1 MAIIKLLPPEV
12 VSQIA
17 AGEIIERPASIVKEL
32 VENSLDAQA
41 KRIDI
46 EIEQGGHDLIRVV
59 DDGCGIYPEQLELAL
74 TSHATSK
81 LKCSEDLFRI
91 STLGFRG
98 EALGSI
104 ASVSK
109 LLLQSCPP
117 DLSQGA
123 EISCEGG
130 TLHPPKPWNGSP
142 GTRIEI
148 KHLFYNTP
156 VRRKFLKAPPAETA
170 QITETIT
177 KLILSSYANNLDSS
191 RVNWSYKNN
200 GKHVLQTS
208 QGASLSEVIGILFG
222 KDISS
227 ELLFVDSNHRD
238 FKIKGFVGSPNL
250 DKSSAKSQ
258 YLFIN
263 GRCFRDR
270 TISHA
275 IQEGFR
281 GHMMTGRFPVAFL
294 YFDSDL
300 EKVDVN
306 IHPTKAEVRFRDP
319 GAIHHLVFNA
329 IRNVLLD
336 KNKGATFELQNESGG
351 FRKNQIDIG
360 LPEFT
365 ISSTIKKQPI
375 ENWRLEP
382 GPSPEPSL
390 PFDQKFHEKKE
401 DGFVTNREK
410 PNPSPEIAKNPNY
423 TYNEPIKTP
432 PVPELIAE
440 EKIKVLQIYN
450 AYIVIETCEGVL
462 IIDQHAL
469 HERILYEQLKEKLT
483 SGIIPTQ
490 KLLIPETIELAAFQ
504 SELILSKKDDLA
516 QLGFEIR
523 GFGGNTILVESFPAL
538 MGRKSPKELFNK
550 VIDQLFAKDD
560 VPSKDSFFHHIISL
574 TACHSAVRSG
584 DVLNETEMNLLAKMR
599 HLSKAHYHCPHGRP
613 TSLLISKNDIET
625 QFGRT

>member
-1 MAIIKLLPPEV
+1 MSIIKLLPPEV
-12 VSQIA
+12 ISQIA

-32 VENSLDAQA
+32 VENSIDAQS

-46 EIEQGGHDLIRVV
+46 DIEQGGHDLIRVV
-59 DDGCGIYPEQLELAL
+59 DDGCGIYPEQLQLAL

-81 LKCSEDLFRI
+81 LKSSEDLFRI

-109 LLLQSCPP
+109 FLLQSCPP
-117 DLSQGA
+117 DLDQGA
-123 EISCEGG
+123 EILCEGG
-130 TLHPPKPWNGSP
+130 LLHPVKPWNGSP

-177 KLILSSYANNLDSS
+177 KMILSSFRNNLDKCE
-191 RVNWSYKNN
+191 VHWSYKNN
-200 GKHVLQTS
+200 GKQVLQAS
-208 QGASLSEVIGILFG
+208 QGASLKEMISIFFG
-222 KDISS
+222 KDITND
-227 ELLFVDSNHRD
+227 LLYIESNHRD
-238 FKIKGFVGSPNL
+238 FKIKGYIGSPNI

-263 GRCFRDR
+263 GRWFRDR

-281 GHMMTGRFPVAFL
+281 GHMMTGRFPIAFL

-329 IRNVLLD
+329 VRNVLLD
-336 KNKGATFELQNESGG
+336 KNKGAVFQLQDEPP
-351 FRKNQIDIG
+351 FTRKNPIDIG
-360 LPEFT
+360 LPDFT
-365 ISSTIKKQPI
+365 ITIPQKTNPP
-375 ENWRLEP
+375 EPWTLES
-382 GPSPEPSL
+382 GPSPAPSI
-390 PFDQKFHEKKE
+390 PFNYK
-401 DGFVTNREK
+401 N
-410 PNPSPEIAKNPNY
+410 NPSEQSKPENPSSEDSSSQLPNY
-423 TYNEPIKTP
+423 TYSEKPQAPTII
-432 PVPELIAE
+432 PVLFKE
-440 EKIKVLQIYN
+440 ENFKVLQVYN
-450 AYIVIETCEGVL
+450 SYIVIETDEGVL

-469 HERILYEQLKEKLT
+469 HERILYEQLKTKLS
-483 SGIIPTQ
+483 SGPVPAQ

-504 SELILSKKDDLA
+504 SELVLSRQEELQ

-523 GFGGNTILVESFPAL
+523 GFGGNTILVESYPAL
-538 MGRKSPKELFNK
+538 LGRKSPKALFNK
-550 VIDQLFAKDD
+550 VIEQLFAKDEI
-560 VPSKDSFFHHIISL
+560 PSKDAFFHHILSL

-584 DVLNETEMNLLAKMR
+584 DTLNETEMHLLAKMR
-599 HLSKAHYHCPHGRP
+599 HLSKSHYHCPHGRP
-613 TSLLISKNDIET
+613 TSLLISKNDLEN

>member
-12 VSQIA
+12 ISQIA

-32 VENSLDAQA
+32 VENSLDAQS

-59 DDGCGIYPEQLELAL
+59 DDGCGIYPEQLQLAL

-81 LKCSEDLFRI
+81 LKSSEDLFRI

-109 LLLQSCPP
+109 FLLQSCPP
-117 DLSQGA
+117 DLDQGA
-123 EISCEGG
+123 EILCEGG
-130 TLHPPKPWNGSP
+130 LLHPVKPWNGSP

-177 KLILSSYANNLDSS
+177 KMILSSFRNNLDKCE
-191 RVNWSYKNN
+191 VHWSYKNN
-200 GKHVLQTS
+200 GKQVLQAS
-208 QGASLSEVIGILFG
+208 QGASLKEMISIFFG
-222 KDISS
+222 KDITND
-227 ELLFVDSNHRD
+227 LLYIESNHRD
-238 FKIKGFVGSPNL
+238 FKIKGYIGSPNL

-263 GRCFRDR
+263 GRWFRDR

-281 GHMMTGRFPVAFL
+281 GHMMTGRFPIAFL

-329 IRNVLLD
+329 VRNVLLE
-336 KNKGATFELQNESGG
+336 KNKGAVFQLQDEPP
-351 FRKNQIDIG
+351 FTRKNPIDIG

-365 ISSTIKKQPI
+365 ITIPHKNNPP
-375 ENWRLEP
+375 EPWALES
-382 GPSPEPSL
+382 GPSPAPSL
-390 PFDQKFHEKKE
+390 PFNYK
-401 DGFVTNREK
+401 NS
-410 PNPSPEIAKNPNY
+410 PSEASEPENHSSDESSTQTPNY
-423 TYNEPIKTP
+423 TYSEKPQAQTIEPVLFK
-432 PVPELIAE
+432 E
-440 EKIKVLQIYN
+440 ENFKVLQVYN
-450 AYIVIETCEGVL
+450 SYIVIETDEGVL

-469 HERILYEQLKEKLT
+469 HERILYEQLKTKLS
-483 SGIIPTQ
+483 SGPVPAQ

-504 SELILSKKDDLA
+504 SELVLSRQEELQ

-523 GFGGNTILVESFPAL
+523 GFGGNTILVESYPAML
-538 MGRKSPKELFNK
+538 GRKSPKALFNK
-550 VIDQLFAKDD
+550 VIEQLFAKDEI
-560 VPSKDSFFHHIISL
+560 PSKDAFFHHILSL

-584 DVLNETEMNLLAKMR
+584 DTLNETEMHLLAKMR
-599 HLSKAHYHCPHGRP
+599 HLSKSHYHCPHGRP
-613 TSLLISKNDIET
+613 TSLLISKNDLEN

>member
-12 VSQIA
+12 ISQIA

-32 VENSLDAQA
+32 VENSLDAHS

-59 DDGCGIYPEQLELAL
+59 DDGCGIYPEQLQLAL

-81 LKCSEDLFRI
+81 LKSSEDLFRI

-117 DLSQGA
+117 DLDQGA
-123 EISCEGG
+123 EIFCEGG
-130 TLHPPKPWNGSP
+130 LLHPAKPWNGSP

-177 KLILSSYANNLDSS
+177 KMILSSFKNNLDSCE
-191 RVNWSYKNN
+191 VQWSYKNN
-200 GKHVLQTS
+200 GKQVLQAS
-208 QGASLSEVIGILFG
+208 QGASLKETISILFG
-222 KDISS
+222 KDITSD
-227 ELLFVDSNHRD
+227 LLYIESNHRD
-238 FKIKGFVGSPNL
+238 FKIKGFVGSPNI

-263 GRCFRDR
+263 GRWFRDR

-275 IQEGFR
+275 ILEGFR

-294 YFDSDL
+294 FFDSDL

-329 IRNVLLD
+329 VRNVLLD
-336 KNKGATFELQNESGG
+336 KNKGAVFQLQDEAPIT
-351 FRKNQIDIG
+351 RKNQTDIG
-360 LPEFT
+360 LPDFT
-365 ISSTIKKQPI
+365 ITIPSKHSTPDA
-375 ENWRLEP
+375 WALES
-382 GPSPEPSL
+382 GPSPAPSL
-390 PFDQKFHEKKE
+390 PFLDKKASGEQQIQPQNPFPAVNPAQTPNYVYSEK
-401 DGFVTNREK
+401 TSS
-410 PNPSPEIAKNPNY
+410 PNPI
-423 TYNEPIKTP
+423 TP
-432 PVPELIAE
+432 SLETGE
-440 EKIKVLQIYN
+440 NIKVLQVYN
-450 AYIVIETCEGVL
+450 SYILIETEEGVL

-469 HERILYEQLKEKLT
+469 HERILYEQLKTKLT
-483 SGIIPTQ
+483 SGSVPAQ

-504 SELILSKKDDLA
+504 SEMVLSRQEDLK

-523 GFGGNTILVESFPAL
+523 GFGGNTILVESYPAL
-538 MGRKSPKELFNK
+538 LGRKSPKSLFNK
-550 VIDQLFAKDD
+550 VIEQLFAKDEI
-560 VPSKDSFFHHIISL
+560 PSKDAFFHHILSL

-584 DVLNETEMNLLAKMR
+584 DILNGTEMSLLAKMR
-599 HLSKAHYHCPHGRP
+599 HLSKSHYHCPHGRP
-613 TSLLISKNDIET
+613 TSLLISKSDLEN

>member
-1 MAIIKLLPPEV
+1 MSIIKLLPPEV
-12 VSQIA
+12 ISQIA

-32 VENSLDAQA
+32 VENSIDAQS

-59 DDGCGIYPEQLELAL
+59 DDGCGIYPEQHQLAL
-74 TSHATSK
+74 TIHATSK
-81 LKCSEDLFRI
+81 LKSSEDLFRI

-109 LLLQSCPP
+109 FLLQSCPP
-117 DLSQGA
+117 DLDQGA
-123 EISCEGG
+123 EILCEGG
-130 TLHPPKPWNGSP
+130 LLHPTKPWNGSP

-177 KLILSSYANNLDSS
+177 KMILSSFRNNLDKCE
-191 RVNWSYKNN
+191 VHWSYKNN
-200 GKHVLQTS
+200 GKQVLQAS
-208 QGASLSEVIGILFG
+208 QGASLKEMISIFFG
-222 KDISS
+222 KDITND
-227 ELLFVDSNHRD
+227 LLYIESNHRD
-238 FKIKGFVGSPNL
+238 FKIKGYIGSPNL

-263 GRCFRDR
+263 GRWFRDR

-281 GHMMTGRFPVAFL
+281 GHMMTGRFPIAFL

-306 IHPTKAEVRFRDP
+306 IHPTKSEVRFRDP

-329 IRNVLLD
+329 VRNVLLD
-336 KNKGATFELQNESGG
+336 KNKGAVFQLQDEPP
-351 FRKNQIDIG
+351 FTRKNPIDIG

-365 ISSTIKKQPI
+365 ITIPQKINPP
-375 ENWRLEP
+375 EPWTLES
-382 GPSPEPSL
+382 GPSPAPSL
-390 PFDQKFHEKKE
+390 PFNYK
-401 DGFVTNREK
+401 NK
-410 PNPSPEIAKNPNY
+410 PSEQLEPENLSSFESSTQAPNY
-423 TYNEPIKTP
+423 TYSENPQAPTIV
-432 PVPELIAE
+432 PVLFNDENF
-440 EKIKVLQIYN
+440 KVLQVYN
-450 AYIVIETCEGVL
+450 SYIVIETDEGVL

-469 HERILYEQLKEKLT
+469 HERILYEQLKTKLS
-483 SGIIPTQ
+483 SGPVPAQ

-504 SELILSKKDDLA
+504 SELVLSRQEELQ

-523 GFGGNTILVESFPAL
+523 GFGGNTILVESYPAL
-538 MGRKSPKELFNK
+538 LGRKSPKALFNK
-550 VIDQLFAKDD
+550 VIEQLFAKDEI
-560 VPSKDSFFHHIISL
+560 PSKDAFFHHILSL

-584 DVLNETEMNLLAKMR
+584 DTLNETEMHLLAKMR
-599 HLSKAHYHCPHGRP
+599 HLSKSHYHCPHGRP
-613 TSLLISKNDIET
+613 TSLLISKNDLEN

>member
-1 MAIIKLLPPEV
+1 MSIIKLLPPEV
-12 VSQIA
+12 ISQIA

-32 VENSLDAQA
+32 VENSIDAQS

-59 DDGCGIYPEQLELAL
+59 DDGCGIYPEQLQLAL

-81 LKCSEDLFRI
+81 LKSSEDLFRI

-109 LLLQSCPP
+109 FLLQSCPP
-117 DLSQGA
+117 DLDQGA
-123 EISCEGG
+123 EILCEGG
-130 TLHPPKPWNGSP
+130 LLHPAKPWNGSP

-177 KLILSSYANNLDSS
+177 KMFLSSFRNNLDKCE
-191 RVNWSYKNN
+191 VHWSYKNN
-200 GKHVLQTS
+200 GKQVLQAS
-208 QGASLSEVIGILFG
+208 QGASLKEMISIFFG
-222 KDISS
+222 KDITND
-227 ELLFVDSNHRD
+227 LLYIESNHRD
-238 FKIKGFVGSPNL
+238 FKIKGYIGSPNL

-263 GRCFRDR
+263 GRWFRDR

-281 GHMMTGRFPVAFL
+281 GHMMTGRFPIAFL

-329 IRNVLLD
+329 VRNVLLD
-336 KNKGATFELQNESGG
+336 KNKGAVFQLQDEPP
-351 FRKNQIDIG
+351 FTRKNPIDIG
-360 LPEFT
+360 LPDFT
-365 ISSTIKKQPI
+365 ITIPQKINPP
-375 ENWRLEP
+375 EP
-382 GPSPEPSL
+382 WTLVSGPSPAPSL
-390 PFDQKFHEKKE
+390 PFNYK
-401 DGFVTNREK
+401 NK
-410 PNPSPEIAKNPNY
+410 PSEQLEPENLSSSESSTQAPNY
-423 TYNEPIKTP
+423 TYSENPQAPTIV
-432 PVPELIAE
+432 PVLFNDENF
-440 EKIKVLQIYN
+440 KVLQVYN
-450 AYIVIETCEGVL
+450 SYIVIETDEGVL

-469 HERILYEQLKEKLT
+469 HERILYEQLKTKLS
-483 SGIIPTQ
+483 SGPVPAQ

-504 SELILSKKDDLA
+504 SELVLSRQEELQ

-523 GFGGNTILVESFPAL
+523 GFGGNTILVESYPAL
-538 MGRKSPKELFNK
+538 LGRKSPKALFNK
-550 VIDQLFAKDD
+550 VIEQLFAKDEI
-560 VPSKDSFFHHIISL
+560 PSKDAFFHNILSL

-584 DVLNETEMNLLAKMR
+584 DTLNETEMHLLAKMR
-599 HLSKAHYHCPHGRP
+599 HLSKSHYHCPHGRP
-613 TSLLISKNDIET
+613 TSLLISKNDLEN

>member
-1 MAIIKLLPPEV
+1 MSIIKLLPPEV
-12 VSQIA
+12 ISQIA

-32 VENSLDAQA
+32 VENSIDAQS

-59 DDGCGIYPEQLELAL
+59 DDGCGIYPEQLQLAL

-81 LKCSEDLFRI
+81 LKSSEDLFRI

-117 DLSQGA
+117 DLDQGA
-123 EISCEGG
+123 EILCEGG
-130 TLHPPKPWNGSP
+130 LLHPAKPWNGSP

-177 KLILSSYANNLDSS
+177 KMILSSFRNNLDKCE
-191 RVNWSYKNN
+191 VHWSYKNN
-200 GKHVLQTS
+200 GKQVLQAS
-208 QGASLSEVIGILFG
+208 QGASLKEMISIFFG
-222 KDISS
+222 KDITND
-227 ELLFVDSNHRD
+227 LLYTESNHRD
-238 FKIKGFVGSPNL
+238 FKIKGYIGSPNL

-263 GRCFRDR
+263 GRWFRDR

-281 GHMMTGRFPVAFL
+281 GHMMTGRFPIAFL

-329 IRNVLLD
+329 VRNVLLD
-336 KNKGATFELQNESGG
+336 KNKGAVFQLQDEPP
-351 FRKNQIDIG
+351 FTRKNPIDIG
-360 LPEFT
+360 LPDFT
-365 ISSTIKKQPI
+365 ITIPQKINPP
-375 ENWRLEP
+375 EPWTLES
-382 GPSPEPSL
+382 GPSPAPSL
-390 PFDQKFHEKKE
+390 PFNYK
-401 DGFVTNREK
+401 NK
-410 PNPSPEIAKNPNY
+410 PSEQLEPENLSSSESSTQAPNY
-423 TYNEPIKTP
+423 TYSENPQAPTIV
-432 PVPELIAE
+432 PVLFNDENF
-440 EKIKVLQIYN
+440 KVLQVYN
-450 AYIVIETCEGVL
+450 SYIVIETDEGVL

-469 HERILYEQLKEKLT
+469 HERILYEQLKTKLS
-483 SGIIPTQ
+483 SGPVPAQ

-504 SELILSKKDDLA
+504 SELVLSRQEELQ

-523 GFGGNTILVESFPAL
+523 GFGGNTILVESYPAL
-538 MGRKSPKELFNK
+538 LGRKSPKALFNK
-550 VIDQLFAKDD
+550 VIEQLFAKDEI
-560 VPSKDSFFHHIISL
+560 PSKDAFFHHILSL

-584 DVLNETEMNLLAKMR
+584 DTLNETEMHLLAKMR
-599 HLSKAHYHCPHGRP
+599 HLSKSHYHCPHGRP
-613 TSLLISKNDIET
+613 TSLLISKNDLEN

>member
-1 MAIIKLLPPEV
+1 MSIIKLLPPEV
-12 VSQIA
+12 ISQIA

-32 VENSLDAQA
+32 VENSIDAQS

-59 DDGCGIYPEQLELAL
+59 DDGCGIYPEQLQLAL

-81 LKCSEDLFRI
+81 LKSSEDLFRI

-109 LLLQSCPP
+109 FLLQSCPP
-117 DLSQGA
+117 DLDQGA
-123 EISCEGG
+123 EILCEGG
-130 TLHPPKPWNGSP
+130 LLHPAKPWNGSP

-177 KLILSSYANNLDSS
+177 KMILSSFRNNLDKCE
-191 RVNWSYKNN
+191 VHWSYKNN
-200 GKHVLQTS
+200 GKQVLQAS
-208 QGASLSEVIGILFG
+208 QGASLKEMISIFFG
-222 KDISS
+222 KDITND
-227 ELLFVDSNHRD
+227 LLYIESNHRD
-238 FKIKGFVGSPNL
+238 FKIKGYIGSPNL

-263 GRCFRDR
+263 GRWFRDR

-281 GHMMTGRFPVAFL
+281 GHMMTGRFPIAFL

-329 IRNVLLD
+329 VRNVLLD
-336 KNKGATFELQNESGG
+336 KNKGAVFQLQDEPP
-351 FRKNQIDIG
+351 FTRKNPIDIG
-360 LPEFT
+360 LPDFT
-365 ISSTIKKQPI
+365 ITIPQKINP
-375 ENWRLEP
+375 LEP
-382 GPSPEPSL
+382 WTLESGPSPAPSL
-390 PFDQKFHEKKE
+390 PFNYK
-401 DGFVTNREK
+401 NK
-410 PNPSPEIAKNPNY
+410 PSEQSEPENLSSSESSTPAPNY
-423 TYNEPIKTP
+423 TYSEKPQAPTIV
-432 PVPELIAE
+432 PVLFNDENF
-440 EKIKVLQIYN
+440 KVLQVYN
-450 AYIVIETCEGVL
+450 SYIVIETDEGVL

-469 HERILYEQLKEKLT
+469 HERILYEQLKTKLS
-483 SGIIPTQ
+483 SGPVPAQ

-504 SELILSKKDDLA
+504 SELVLSRQEELQ

-523 GFGGNTILVESFPAL
+523 GFGGNTILVESYPAL
-538 MGRKSPKELFNK
+538 LGRKSPKVLFNK
-550 VIDQLFAKDD
+550 VIEQLFAKDEI
-560 VPSKDSFFHHIISL
+560 PSKDAFFHNILSL

-584 DVLNETEMNLLAKMR
+584 DTLNETEMHLLAKMR
-599 HLSKAHYHCPHGRP
+599 HLSKSHYHCPHGRP
-613 TSLLISKNDIET
+613 TSLLISKNDLEN

>member
-1 MAIIKLLPPEV
+1 MSIIKLLPPEV
-12 VSQIA
+12 ISQIA

-32 VENSLDAQA
+32 VENSIDAQS

-59 DDGCGIYPEQLELAL
+59 DDGCGIYPEQLQLAL

-81 LKCSEDLFRI
+81 LKSSEDLFRI

-109 LLLQSCPP
+109 FLLQSCPP
-117 DLSQGA
+117 DLDQGA
-123 EISCEGG
+123 EILCEGG
-130 TLHPPKPWNGSP
+130 LLHPAKPWNGSP

-177 KLILSSYANNLDSS
+177 KMILSSFRNNLDKCE
-191 RVNWSYKNN
+191 VHWSYKNN
-200 GKHVLQTS
+200 GKQVLQAS
-208 QGASLSEVIGILFG
+208 QGASLKEMISIFFG
-222 KDISS
+222 KDITND
-227 ELLFVDSNHRD
+227 LLYIESNHRD
-238 FKIKGFVGSPNL
+238 FKIKGYIGSPNL

-263 GRCFRDR
+263 GRWFRDR

-281 GHMMTGRFPVAFL
+281 GHMMTGRFPIAFL

-329 IRNVLLD
+329 VRNVLLD
-336 KNKGATFELQNESGG
+336 KNKGAVFQLQDEPP
-351 FRKNQIDIG
+351 FTRKNPIDIG
-360 LPEFT
+360 LPDFT
-365 ISSTIKKQPI
+365 ITIPQKINPP
-375 ENWRLEP
+375 EPWTLES
-382 GPSPEPSL
+382 GPSPAPSL
-390 PFDQKFHEKKE
+390 PFNYK
-401 DGFVTNREK
+401 NK
-410 PNPSPEIAKNPNY
+410 PSEQLEPENLSSSESSTQAPNY
-423 TYNEPIKTP
+423 TYSENPQAPTIV
-432 PVPELIAE
+432 PVLFNDENF
-440 EKIKVLQIYN
+440 KVLQVYN
-450 AYIVIETCEGVL
+450 SYIVIETDEGVL

-469 HERILYEQLKEKLT
+469 HERILYEQLKTKLS
-483 SGIIPTQ
+483 SGPVPAQ

-504 SELILSKKDDLA
+504 SELVLSRQEELQ

-523 GFGGNTILVESFPAL
+523 GFGGNTILVESYPAL
-538 MGRKSPKELFNK
+538 LGRKSPKALFNK
-550 VIDQLFAKDD
+550 VIEQLFAKDEI
-560 VPSKDSFFHHIISL
+560 PSKDAFFHNILSL

-584 DVLNETEMNLLAKMR
+584 DTLNDTEMHLLAKMR
-599 HLSKAHYHCPHGRP
+599 HLSKSHYHCPHGRP
-613 TSLLISKNDIET
+613 TSLLISKNDLEN

>member
-1 MAIIKLLPPEV
+1 MSIIKLLPPEV
-12 VSQIA
+12 ISQIA

-32 VENSLDAQA
+32 VENSIDAQS

-59 DDGCGIYPEQLELAL
+59 DDGCGIYPEQLQLAL

-81 LKCSEDLFRI
+81 LKSSEDLFRI

-109 LLLQSCPP
+109 FLLQSCPP
-117 DLSQGA
+117 DLDQGA
-123 EISCEGG
+123 EILCEGG
-130 TLHPPKPWNGSP
+130 LLHPAKPWNGSP

-177 KLILSSYANNLDSS
+177 KMILSSFRNNLDKCE
-191 RVNWSYKNN
+191 VHWSYKNN
-200 GKHVLQTS
+200 GKQVLQAS
-208 QGASLSEVIGILFG
+208 QGASLKEMISIFFG
-222 KDISS
+222 KDITND
-227 ELLFVDSNHRD
+227 LLYIESNHRD
-238 FKIKGFVGSPNL
+238 FKIKGYIGSPNL

-263 GRCFRDR
+263 GRWFRDR

-281 GHMMTGRFPVAFL
+281 GHMMTGRFPIAFL

-329 IRNVLLD
+329 VRNVLLD
-336 KNKGATFELQNESGG
+336 KNKGAVFQLQDEPP
-351 FRKNQIDIG
+351 FTRKNPIDIG
-360 LPEFT
+360 LPDFT
-365 ISSTIKKQPI
+365 ITIPQKINP
-375 ENWRLEP
+375 LEP
-382 GPSPEPSL
+382 WTLESGPSPAPSL
-390 PFDQKFHEKKE
+390 PFNYK
-401 DGFVTNREK
+401 NK
-410 PNPSPEIAKNPNY
+410 PSEQSEPENLSSSELSTLAPNY
-423 TYNEPIKTP
+423 TYSEKPQAPTIV
-432 PVPELIAE
+432 PVLFNDENF
-440 EKIKVLQIYN
+440 KVLQVYN
-450 AYIVIETCEGVL
+450 SYIVIETDEGVL

-469 HERILYEQLKEKLT
+469 HERILYEQLKTKLS
-483 SGIIPTQ
+483 SGPVPAQ

-504 SELILSKKDDLA
+504 SELVLSRQEELQ

-523 GFGGNTILVESFPAL
+523 GFGGNTILVESYPAL
-538 MGRKSPKELFNK
+538 LGRKSPKALFNK
-550 VIDQLFAKDD
+550 VIEQLFAKDEI
-560 VPSKDSFFHHIISL
+560 PSKDAFFHHILSL

-584 DVLNETEMNLLAKMR
+584 DTLNETEMHLLAKMR
-599 HLSKAHYHCPHGRP
+599 HLSKSHYHCPHGRP
-613 TSLLISKNDIET
+613 TSLLISKNDLEN

>member
-1 MAIIKLLPPEV
+1 MSIIKLLPPEV
-12 VSQIA
+12 ISQIA

-32 VENSLDAQA
+32 VENSIDAQS

-59 DDGCGIYPEQLELAL
+59 DDGCGIYPEQLQLAL

-81 LKCSEDLFRI
+81 LKSSEDLFRI

-109 LLLQSCPP
+109 FLLQSCPP
-117 DLSQGA
+117 DLDQGA
-123 EISCEGG
+123 EILCEGG
-130 TLHPPKPWNGSP
+130 LLHPAKPWNGSP

-177 KLILSSYANNLDSS
+177 KMILSSFRNNLDKCE
-191 RVNWSYKNN
+191 VHWSYKNN
-200 GKHVLQTS
+200 GKQVLQSS
-208 QGASLSEVIGILFG
+208 QGASLKEMISIFFG
-222 KDISS
+222 KDITND
-227 ELLFVDSNHRD
+227 LLYFESNHRD
-238 FKIKGFVGSPNL
+238 FKIKGYIGSPNL

-263 GRCFRDR
+263 GRWFRDR

-281 GHMMTGRFPVAFL
+281 GHMMTGRFPIAFL

-329 IRNVLLD
+329 VRNVLLD
-336 KNKGATFELQNESGG
+336 KNKGAVFQLQDEPP
-351 FRKNQIDIG
+351 FTRKNPIDIG
-360 LPEFT
+360 LPDFT
-365 ISSTIKKQPI
+365 ITIPQKINPP
-375 ENWRLEP
+375 EPWTLES
-382 GPSPEPSL
+382 GPSPAPSL
-390 PFDQKFHEKKE
+390 PFNYK
-401 DGFVTNREK
+401 NK
-410 PNPSPEIAKNPNY
+410 PSEQLEPENLSSSESSTQAPNY
-423 TYNEPIKTP
+423 TYSENPQAPTIV
-432 PVPELIAE
+432 PVLFNDENF
-440 EKIKVLQIYN
+440 KVLQVYN
-450 AYIVIETCEGVL
+450 SYIVIETDEGVL

-469 HERILYEQLKEKLT
+469 HERILYEQLKTKLS
-483 SGIIPTQ
+483 SGPVPAQ

-504 SELILSKKDDLA
+504 SELVLSRQEELQ

-523 GFGGNTILVESFPAL
+523 GFGGNTILVESYPAL
-538 MGRKSPKELFNK
+538 LGRKSPKALFNK
-550 VIDQLFAKDD
+550 VIEQLFAKDEI
-560 VPSKDSFFHHIISL
+560 PSKDAFFHNILSL

-584 DVLNETEMNLLAKMR
+584 DTLNETEMHLLAKMR
-599 HLSKAHYHCPHGRP
+599 HLSKSHYHCPHGRP
-613 TSLLISKNDIET
+613 TSLLISKNDLEN

>member
-1 MAIIKLLPPEV
+1 MSIIKLLPPEV
-12 VSQIA
+12 ISQIA

-32 VENSLDAQA
+32 VENSIDAQS

-59 DDGCGIYPEQLELAL
+59 DDGCGIYPEQLQLAL

-81 LKCSEDLFRI
+81 LKSSEDLFRI

-109 LLLQSCPP
+109 FLLQSCPP
-117 DLSQGA
+117 DLDQGA
-123 EISCEGG
+123 EILCEGG
-130 TLHPPKPWNGSP
+130 LLHPTKPWNGSP

-177 KLILSSYANNLDSS
+177 KMILSSFRNNLDKCE
-191 RVNWSYKNN
+191 VHWSYKNN
-200 GKHVLQTS
+200 GKQVLQAS
-208 QGASLSEVIGILFG
+208 QGASLKEMISIFFG
-222 KDISS
+222 KDITND
-227 ELLFVDSNHRD
+227 LLYIESNHRD
-238 FKIKGFVGSPNL
+238 FKIKGYVGSPNL

-263 GRCFRDR
+263 GRWFRDR

-281 GHMMTGRFPVAFL
+281 GHMMTGRFPIAFL

-329 IRNVLLD
+329 VRNVLLD
-336 KNKGATFELQNESGG
+336 KNKGAVFQLQDEPP
-351 FRKNQIDIG
+351 FTRKNPIDIG

-365 ISSTIKKQPI
+365 ITIPQKINPP
-375 ENWRLEP
+375 EPWTLESR
-382 GPSPEPSL
+382 PSPAPSL
-390 PFDQKFHEKKE
+390 PFNYK
-401 DGFVTNREK
+401 NK
-410 PNPSPEIAKNPNY
+410 PSEQLEPENLSSFESSTQAPNY
-423 TYNEPIKTP
+423 TYSENPQAPTIV
-432 PVPELIAE
+432 PVLFNDENF
-440 EKIKVLQIYN
+440 KVLQVYN
-450 AYIVIETCEGVL
+450 SYIVIETDEGVL

-469 HERILYEQLKEKLT
+469 HERILYEQLKTKLS
-483 SGIIPTQ
+483 SGPVPAQ

-504 SELILSKKDDLA
+504 SELVLSRQEELQ

-523 GFGGNTILVESFPAL
+523 GFGGNTILVESYPAL
-538 MGRKSPKELFNK
+538 LGRKSPKALFNK
-550 VIDQLFAKDD
+550 VIEQLFAKDEI
-560 VPSKDSFFHHIISL
+560 PSKDAFFHHILSL

-584 DVLNETEMNLLAKMR
+584 DTLNETEMHLLAKMR
-599 HLSKAHYHCPHGRP
+599 HLSKSHYHCPHGRP
-613 TSLLISKNDIET
+613 TSLLISKNDLEN

>member
-1 MAIIKLLPPEV
+1 MSIIKLLPPEV
-12 VSQIA
+12 ISQIA

-32 VENSLDAQA
+32 VENSIDAQS

-59 DDGCGIYPEQLELAL
+59 DDGCGIYPEQLQLAL

-81 LKCSEDLFRI
+81 LKSSEDLFRI

-109 LLLQSCPP
+109 FLLQSCPP
-117 DLSQGA
+117 DLDQGA
-123 EISCEGG
+123 EILCEGG
-130 TLHPPKPWNGSP
+130 LLHPAKPWNGSP

-177 KLILSSYANNLDSS
+177 KMILSSFRNNLDKCE
-191 RVNWSYKNN
+191 VHWSYKNN
-200 GKHVLQTS
+200 GKQVLQAS
-208 QGASLSEVIGILFG
+208 QGASLKEMISIFFG
-222 KDISS
+222 KDITND
-227 ELLFVDSNHRD
+227 LLYIESNHRD
-238 FKIKGFVGSPNL
+238 FKIKGYIGSPNL

-263 GRCFRDR
+263 GRWFRDR

-281 GHMMTGRFPVAFL
+281 GHMMTGRFPIAFL

-329 IRNVLLD
+329 VRNVLLD
-336 KNKGATFELQNESGG
+336 KNKGAVFQLQDEPP
-351 FRKNQIDIG
+351 FTRKNPIDIG
-360 LPEFT
+360 LPDFT
-365 ISSTIKKQPI
+365 ITIPQKINPI
-375 ENWRLEP
+375 EPWTLES
-382 GPSPEPSL
+382 GPSPAPSL
-390 PFDQKFHEKKE
+390 PFNYK
-401 DGFVTNREK
+401 NK
-410 PNPSPEIAKNPNY
+410 PSEQSEPENLSSSELSTLAPNY
-423 TYNEPIKTP
+423 TYSEKPQAPTIV
-432 PVPELIAE
+432 PVLFNDENF
-440 EKIKVLQIYN
+440 KVLQVYN
-450 AYIVIETCEGVL
+450 SYIVIETDEGVL

-469 HERILYEQLKEKLT
+469 HERILYEQLKTKLS
-483 SGIIPTQ
+483 SGPVPAQ

-504 SELILSKKDDLA
+504 SELVLSRQEELQ

-523 GFGGNTILVESFPAL
+523 GFGGNTILVESYPAL
-538 MGRKSPKELFNK
+538 LGRKSPKALFNK
-550 VIDQLFAKDD
+550 VIEQLFAKDEI
-560 VPSKDSFFHHIISL
+560 PSKDAFFHHILSL

-584 DVLNETEMNLLAKMR
+584 DTLNETEMHLLAKMR
-599 HLSKAHYHCPHGRP
+599 HLSKSHYHCPHGRP
-613 TSLLISKNDIET
+613 TSLLISKNDLEN

>member
-1 MAIIKLLPPEV
+1 MSIIKLLPPEV
-12 VSQIA
+12 ISQIA

-32 VENSLDAQA
+32 VENSIDAQS

-59 DDGCGIYPEQLELAL
+59 DDGCGIYPEQLQLAL

-81 LKCSEDLFRI
+81 LKSSEDLFRI

-109 LLLQSCPP
+109 FLLQSCPP
-117 DLSQGA
+117 DLDQGA
-123 EISCEGG
+123 EILCEGG
-130 TLHPPKPWNGSP
+130 LLHPTKPWNGSP

-177 KLILSSYANNLDSS
+177 KMILSSFRNNLDKCE
-191 RVNWSYKNN
+191 VHWSYKNN
-200 GKHVLQTS
+200 GKQVLQAS
-208 QGASLSEVIGILFG
+208 QGASLKEMISIFFG
-222 KDISS
+222 KDITND
-227 ELLFVDSNHRD
+227 LLYIESNHRD
-238 FKIKGFVGSPNL
+238 FKIKGYIGSPNL

-263 GRCFRDR
+263 GRWFRDK

-281 GHMMTGRFPVAFL
+281 GHMMTGRFPIAFL

-329 IRNVLLD
+329 VRNVLLD
-336 KNKGATFELQNESGG
+336 KNKGAVFQLQDEPP
-351 FRKNQIDIG
+351 FTRKNPIDIG

-365 ISSTIKKQPI
+365 ITIPQKINPP
-375 ENWRLEP
+375 EPWTLESR
-382 GPSPEPSL
+382 PSPAPSL
-390 PFDQKFHEKKE
+390 PFNYK
-401 DGFVTNREK
+401 NK
-410 PNPSPEIAKNPNY
+410 PSEQLEPENLSSFESSTQAPNY
-423 TYNEPIKTP
+423 TYSENPQAPTIV
-432 PVPELIAE
+432 PVLFNDENF
-440 EKIKVLQIYN
+440 KVLQVYN
-450 AYIVIETCEGVL
+450 SYIVIETDEGVL

-469 HERILYEQLKEKLT
+469 HERILYEQLKTKLS
-483 SGIIPTQ
+483 SGPVPAQ

-504 SELILSKKDDLA
+504 SELVLSRQEELQ

-523 GFGGNTILVESFPAL
+523 GFGGNTILVESYPAL
-538 MGRKSPKELFNK
+538 LGRKSPKALFNK
-550 VIDQLFAKDD
+550 VIEQLFAKDEI
-560 VPSKDSFFHHIISL
+560 PSKDAFFHHILSL

-584 DVLNETEMNLLAKMR
+584 DTLNETEMHLLAKMR
-599 HLSKAHYHCPHGRP
+599 HLSKSHYHCPHGRP
-613 TSLLISKNDIET
+613 TSLLISKNDLEN

>member
-12 VSQIA
+12 ISQIA

-32 VENSLDAQA
+32 IENSLDAHS

-46 EIEQGGHDLIRVV
+46 DIEQGGHDLIRVV
-59 DDGCGIYPEQLELAL
+59 DDGCGIYPEQLQLAL

-81 LKCSEDLFRI
+81 LKSSEDLFRI

-117 DLSQGA
+117 DLDQGA
-123 EISCEGG
+123 EIFCEGG
-130 TLHPPKPWNGSP
+130 LLHPSKPWNGSP

-170 QITETIT
+170 QITETVT
-177 KLILSSYANNLDSS
+177 KMILSSFKNNLDNCA
-191 RVNWSYKNN
+191 VHWSYKNN
-200 GKHVLQTS
+200 GKQVLQSS
-208 QGASLSEVIGILFG
+208 QGASLKEMISIFFG
-222 KDISS
+222 KDITND
-227 ELLFVDSNHRD
+227 LLYIESNHRD
-238 FKIKGFVGSPNL
+238 FKIKGFVGSPNI

-263 GRCFRDR
+263 GRWFRDR

-281 GHMMTGRFPVAFL
+281 GHMMTGRFPIAFL

-319 GAIHHLVFNA
+319 GVIHHLVFNA
-329 IRNVLLD
+329 VRNVLLD
-336 KNKGATFELQNESGG
+336 KNKSAVFNLQDESQVT
-351 FRKNQIDIG
+351 RKNQIDIG

-365 ISSTIKKQPI
+365 ITIPSNRNNP
-375 ENWRLEP
+375 EPWTLES
-382 GPSPEPSL
+382 GPSPAPSL
-390 PFDQKFHEKKE
+390 PFNDKNNSNEEMAFE
-401 DGFVTNREK
+401 
-410 PNPSPEIAKNPNY
+410 NPSSAGITKTPNY
-423 TYNEPIKTP
+423 TYLEKSLP
-432 PVPELIAE
+432 PTAIITALNLE
-440 EKIKVLQIYN
+440 ENIKVLQVYN
-450 AYIVIETCEGVL
+450 AYIVIETEEGVL

-469 HERILYEQLKEKLT
+469 HERILYEQLKTKLT
-483 SGIIPTQ
+483 SGPVPAQ

-504 SELILSKKDDLA
+504 AEMVLSRQEELM

-538 MGRKSPKELFNK
+538 LGRKSPKTLFIK
-550 VIDQLFAKDD
+550 VIEQLFAKDEI
-560 VPSKDSFFHHIISL
+560 PSKDAFFHHILSL

-584 DVLNETEMNLLAKMR
+584 DILNETEMHLLAKMR
-599 HLSKAHYHCPHGRP
+599 HLSKSHYHCPHGRP
-613 TSLLISKNDIET
+613 TSLLISKKDLEN

>member
-1 MAIIKLLPPEV
+1 MSIIKLLPPEV
-12 VSQIA
+12 ISQIA

-32 VENSLDAQA
+32 VENSIDAQS

-59 DDGCGIYPEQLELAL
+59 DDGCGIYPEQLQLAL

-81 LKCSEDLFRI
+81 LKSSEDLFRI

-109 LLLQSCPP
+109 FLLQSCPP
-117 DLSQGA
+117 DLDQGA
-123 EISCEGG
+123 EILCEGG
-130 TLHPPKPWNGSP
+130 LLHPAKPWNGSP

-177 KLILSSYANNLDSS
+177 KMILSSFRNNLDKCE
-191 RVNWSYKNN
+191 VHWSYKNN
-200 GKHVLQTS
+200 GKQVLQAS
-208 QGASLSEVIGILFG
+208 QGASLKEMISIFFG
-222 KDISS
+222 KDITND
-227 ELLFVDSNHRD
+227 LLYIESNHRD
-238 FKIKGFVGSPNL
+238 FKIKGYIGSPNL

-263 GRCFRDR
+263 GRWFRDR

-281 GHMMTGRFPVAFL
+281 GHMMTGRFPIAFL

-329 IRNVLLD
+329 VRNVLLD
-336 KNKGATFELQNESGG
+336 KNKGAVFQLQDEPP
-351 FRKNQIDIG
+351 FTRKNPIDIG
-360 LPEFT
+360 LPDFT
-365 ISSTIKKQPI
+365 ITIPQKINPP
-375 ENWRLEP
+375 EPWTLES
-382 GPSPEPSL
+382 GPSPAPSL
-390 PFDQKFHEKKE
+390 PFNYK
-401 DGFVTNREK
+401 NK
-410 PNPSPEIAKNPNY
+410 PSEQLEPENLSSSESSTQAPNY
-423 TYNEPIKTP
+423 TYSENPQAPTIV
-432 PVPELIAE
+432 PVLFNDENF
-440 EKIKVLQIYN
+440 KVLQVYN
-450 AYIVIETCEGVL
+450 SYIVIETDEGVL

-469 HERILYEQLKEKLT
+469 HERILYEQLKTKLS
-483 SGIIPTQ
+483 SGPVPAQ

-504 SELILSKKDDLA
+504 SELVLSRQEELQ

-523 GFGGNTILVESFPAL
+523 GFGGNTILVESYPAL
-538 MGRKSPKELFNK
+538 LGRKSPKALFNK
-550 VIDQLFAKDD
+550 VIEQLFAKDEI
-560 VPSKDSFFHHIISL
+560 PSKDAFFHHILSL

-584 DVLNETEMNLLAKMR
+584 DTLNETEMHLLAKMR
-599 HLSKAHYHCPHGRP
+599 HLSKSHYHCPHGRP
-613 TSLLISKNDIET
+613 TSLLISKNDLEN

>member
-1 MAIIKLLPPEV
+1 MSIIKLLPPEV
-12 VSQIA
+12 ISQIA

-32 VENSLDAQA
+32 VENSIDAQS

-59 DDGCGIYPEQLELAL
+59 DDGCGIYPEQLQLAL

-81 LKCSEDLFRI
+81 LKSSEDLFRI

-104 ASVSK
+104 ASISK
-109 LLLQSCPP
+109 FLLQSCPP
-117 DLSQGA
+117 DLDQGA
-123 EISCEGG
+123 EIFCEGG
-130 TLHPPKPWNGSP
+130 LLHPAKPWNGSP

-177 KLILSSYANNLDSS
+177 KMILSSFQNNLDKCE
-191 RVNWSYKNN
+191 VHWSYKNN
-200 GKHVLQTS
+200 GKQVLQAS
-208 QGASLSEVIGILFG
+208 QGASLKEMISIFFG
-222 KDISS
+222 KDITND
-227 ELLFVDSNHRD
+227 LLYIESNHRD
-238 FKIKGFVGSPNL
+238 FRIKGYIGSPNL

-263 GRCFRDR
+263 GRWFRDR

-281 GHMMTGRFPVAFL
+281 GHMMTGRFPIAFL

-306 IHPTKAEVRFRDP
+306 IHPTKSEVRFRDP

-329 IRNVLLD
+329 VRNVLLD
-336 KNKGATFELQNESGG
+336 KNKGAVFQLQDEPP
-351 FRKNQIDIG
+351 FTRKNPIDIG

-365 ISSTIKKQPI
+365 ITIPQKSNPP
-375 ENWRLEP
+375 ETWTLES
-382 GPSPEPSL
+382 GPSPAPSL
-390 PFDQKFHEKKE
+390 PFNYK
-401 DGFVTNREK
+401 NS
-410 PNPSPEIAKNPNY
+410 PSEQTEPENNSTDELSAQAPNY
-423 TYNEPIKTP
+423 TYSEKPQP
-432 PVPELIAE
+432 PTIVPVLFKE
-440 EKIKVLQIYN
+440 ENFKVLQVYN
-450 AYIVIETCEGVL
+450 SYIVIETDEGVL

-469 HERILYEQLKEKLT
+469 HERILYEQLKTKLS
-483 SGIIPTQ
+483 SGPVPAQ

-504 SELILSKKDDLA
+504 SELVLSRQEELQ

-523 GFGGNTILVESFPAL
+523 GFGGNTILVESYPAL
-538 MGRKSPKELFNK
+538 LGRKSPKALFNK
-550 VIDQLFAKDD
+550 VIEQLFAKDEI
-560 VPSKDSFFHHIISL
+560 PSKDAFFHHILSL

-584 DVLNETEMNLLAKMR
+584 DTLNETEMHLLAKMR
-599 HLSKAHYHCPHGRP
+599 HLSKSHYHCPHGRP
-613 TSLLISKNDIET
+613 TSLLISKNDLEN

>member
-1 MAIIKLLPPEV
+1 MSIIKLLPPEV
-12 VSQIA
+12 ISQIA

-32 VENSLDAQA
+32 VENSIDAQS

-59 DDGCGIYPEQLELAL
+59 DDGCGIYPEQLQLAL

-81 LKCSEDLFRI
+81 LKSSEDLFRI

-109 LLLQSCPP
+109 FLLQSCPP
-117 DLSQGA
+117 DLDQGA
-123 EISCEGG
+123 EILCEGG
-130 TLHPPKPWNGSP
+130 LLHPAKPWNGSP

-177 KLILSSYANNLDSS
+177 KMILSSFRNNLDKCE
-191 RVNWSYKNN
+191 VHWSYKNN
-200 GKHVLQTS
+200 GKQVLQAS
-208 QGASLSEVIGILFG
+208 QGASLKEMISIFFG
-222 KDISS
+222 KDITND
-227 ELLFVDSNHRD
+227 LLYIESNHRD
-238 FKIKGFVGSPNL
+238 FKIKGYIGSPNI

-263 GRCFRDR
+263 GRWFRDR

-281 GHMMTGRFPVAFL
+281 GHMMTGRFPIAFL

-329 IRNVLLD
+329 VRNVLLD
-336 KNKGATFELQNESGG
+336 KNKGAVFQLQDEPP
-351 FRKNQIDIG
+351 FTRKNPIDIG
-360 LPEFT
+360 LPDFT
-365 ISSTIKKQPI
+365 ITIPQKINPP
-375 ENWRLEP
+375 EPWTLES
-382 GPSPEPSL
+382 GPSPAPSL
-390 PFDQKFHEKKE
+390 PFNYK
-401 DGFVTNREK
+401 NK
-410 PNPSPEIAKNPNY
+410 PSEQLEPENLSSSESSTQAPNY
-423 TYNEPIKTP
+423 TYSENPQAPTIV
-432 PVPELIAE
+432 PVLFNDENF
-440 EKIKVLQIYN
+440 KVLQVYN
-450 AYIVIETCEGVL
+450 SYIVIETDEGVL

-469 HERILYEQLKEKLT
+469 HERILYEQLKTKLS
-483 SGIIPTQ
+483 SGPVPAQ

-504 SELILSKKDDLA
+504 SELVLSRQEELQ

-523 GFGGNTILVESFPAL
+523 GFGGNTILVESYPAL
-538 MGRKSPKELFNK
+538 LGRKSPKALFNK
-550 VIDQLFAKDD
+550 VIEQLFAKDEI
-560 VPSKDSFFHHIISL
+560 PSKDAFFHNILSL

-584 DVLNETEMNLLAKMR
+584 DTLNETEMHLLAKMR
-599 HLSKAHYHCPHGRP
+599 HLSKSHYHCPHGRP
-613 TSLLISKNDIET
+613 TSLLISKNDLEN

>member
-1 MAIIKLLPPEV
+1 MSIIKLLPPEV
-12 VSQIA
+12 ISQIA

-32 VENSLDAQA
+32 VENSIDAQS

-59 DDGCGIYPEQLELAL
+59 DDGCGIYPEQLQLAL

-81 LKCSEDLFRI
+81 LKSSEDLFRI

-109 LLLQSCPP
+109 FLLQSCPP
-117 DLSQGA
+117 DLDQGA
-123 EISCEGG
+123 EILCEGG
-130 TLHPPKPWNGSP
+130 LLHPAKPWNGSP

-177 KLILSSYANNLDSS
+177 KMILSSFRNNLDKCE
-191 RVNWSYKNN
+191 VHWSYKNN
-200 GKHVLQTS
+200 GKQVLQSS
-208 QGASLSEVIGILFG
+208 QGASLKEMISIFFG
-222 KDISS
+222 KDITND
-227 ELLFVDSNHRD
+227 LLYIESNHRD
-238 FKIKGFVGSPNL
+238 FKIKGYIGSPNL

-263 GRCFRDR
+263 GRWFRDR

-281 GHMMTGRFPVAFL
+281 GHMMTGRFPIAFL

-329 IRNVLLD
+329 VRNVLLD
-336 KNKGATFELQNESGG
+336 KNKGAVFQLQDEPP
-351 FRKNQIDIG
+351 FTRKNPIDIG
-360 LPEFT
+360 LPDFT
-365 ISSTIKKQPI
+365 ITIPQKINPP
-375 ENWRLEP
+375 EPWTLES
-382 GPSPEPSL
+382 GPSPAPSL
-390 PFDQKFHEKKE
+390 PFNYK
-401 DGFVTNREK
+401 NK
-410 PNPSPEIAKNPNY
+410 PSEQLEPENLSSSESSTQAPNY
-423 TYNEPIKTP
+423 TYSENPQAPTIV
-432 PVPELIAE
+432 PVLFNDENF
-440 EKIKVLQIYN
+440 KVLQVYN
-450 AYIVIETCEGVL
+450 SYIVIETDEGVL

-469 HERILYEQLKEKLT
+469 HERILYEQLKTKLS
-483 SGIIPTQ
+483 SGPVPAQ

-504 SELILSKKDDLA
+504 SELVLSRQEELQ

-523 GFGGNTILVESFPAL
+523 GFGGNTILVESYPAL
-538 MGRKSPKELFNK
+538 LGRKSPKALFNK
-550 VIDQLFAKDD
+550 VIEQLFAKDEI
-560 VPSKDSFFHHIISL
+560 PSKDAFFHNILSL

-584 DVLNETEMNLLAKMR
+584 DTLNETEMHLLAKMR
-599 HLSKAHYHCPHGRP
+599 HLSKSHYHCPHGRP
-613 TSLLISKNDIET
+613 TSLLISKNDLEN